1 MQNNLRPGAVVIVK
15 GLPAT
20 KLNGMQGTL
29 LSYNKHTQR
38 WGVKITSEKLHIS
51 LLAENLRLQRVSFD
65 NSEEASTQ
73 NGERVLGAAKPANK
87 KRKKSVQEVNSSV
100 SVL

>member
-29 LSYNKHTQR
+29 ISYNKHNER
-38 WGVKITSEKLHIS
+38 WEVKITSKKFRIS
-51 LLAENLRLQRVSFD
+51 LLSENLRLQRVSFND
-65 NSEEASTQ
+65 SEEPSTQ
-73 NGERVLGAAKPANK
+73 KGTGVSGAAKPANK
-87 KRKKSVQEVNSSV
+87 KRKKSEQEVN
-100 SVL
+100 